1 MGSLLSGVTI
11 DEKEIDEEEKKEEIM
26 PADTL
31 NKFDTMHADTAN
43 STDMQFGIFDNIERY
58 QTSKENIQATKI
70 EETDLKEMIHD
81 KKEED

>member
-11 DEKEIDEEEKKEEIM
+11 DEKEIEDEEKKEEIM
-26 PADTL
+26 PTDTFKL
-31 NKFDTMHADTAN
+31 DTFHADTAN

-70 EETDLKEMIHD
+70 EETDLKDLIHD
-81 KKEED
+81 QKEED